1 MAPGIACRYGPK
13 GGPMPTRPAAA
24 FLPGSLLLV
33 VIASTVLARSTP
45 CALACDGSSHAARTT
60 TDASAADW
68 RSSRWVDEIV
78 RVPDRDIPAARKH
91 HMGREIATTMHYL
104 GAPWLVRE
112 SREREE
118 DCTTMLRQL
127 EIAPGQAVADLGCGN
142 GFYTLELARMVGPKG
157 KVYAVDIQPQMLV
170 LLMQRAEKAGLDN
183 IVPVLGSVVDPGLP
197 EGSIDL
203 VLLVDTYHEF
213 SHPEQ
218 MLRQIRG
225 SLKPDG
231 RVALA
236 EFRAEDP
243 EVPIKPLHKMSKRQ
257 ILKEWRAGDFTLVG
271 QFDEL
276 PWQHLMFFSRA
287 RQTSQDNRSTAG
299 DNGGYL
305 NEKGD
310 HSAATPSMPWPRV
323 EVAGSPRPIGPAV
336 PTAGGP

>member
-1 MAPGIACRYGPK
+1 
-13 GGPMPTRPAAA
+13 
-24 FLPGSLLLV
+24 
-33 VIASTVLARSTP
+33 
-45 CALACDGSSHAARTT
+45 
-60 TDASAADW
+60 
-68 RSSRWVDEIV
+68 
-78 RVPDRDIPAARKH
+78 
-91 HMGREIATTMHYL
+91 MGREIATTMHYL